1 MVELRSRLTGGSVNK
16 NNPEI
21 WDYSIILAPPVR
33 LELTTSKL
41 TASCSTIELQG
52 IDCSL
57 IITQIIHSIKRQC
70 YNLIKKRLR
79 CNVQSF
85 RFDGSN

>member
-1 MVELRSRLTGGSVNK
+1 MGELRSRLTGGSENK

-21 WDYSIILAPPVR
+21 WDYLIILAPPVR

-52 IDCSL
+52 IV
-57 IITQIIHSIKRQC
+57 I
-70 YNLIKKRLR
+70 
-79 CNVQSF
+79 
-85 RFDGSN
+85 